1 MREKE
6 LRLALVCFGGVSLA
20 IYMHGVSKE
29 ILKLV
34 RASKAFHAQPKGPQ
48 RDTASFADT
57 PEGKA
62 HEHDSEAV
70 YFELLRSMAHDVELR
85 VIVDV
90 IAGASAGGM
99 NGIMLARA
107 LAHDL
112 RLGHFRD
119 LWLGEA
125 DVTRLL
131 DREKRAGR
139 WSKWFMRPLLWLFS
153 RSKLGRL
160 LADPEIRQKVSLFT
174 RSRWFEPPFDGL
186 HLAREL
192 LNGLESMGEPPEPGA
207 SLMPAG
213 LPLDLFVTVTDFYGY
228 LQHIPIHD
236 PPFVRDREHRHV
248 LRYHYRRWQNGEEH
262 SDFELK
268 DAPALAFAGRAT
280 SAFPGAF
287 PPAQIGDIDKLLA
300 ESGRDWDRKQDFIK
314 QNFGDYLAAG
324 LDPTLTSFVD
334 GGVLNNKPFNAA
346 VKAIRGR
353 PAYRQV
359 DRRLVYIDPAPMR
372 PPPPPTGRVPGFFRT
387 LKGALSDIPR
397 NEPISDELVW
407 VSQFNER
414 VRYLRE
420 IIDATQ
426 PQIARLLNEQ
436 APEEVRESSSNHMLR
451 EEQIRAWRL
460 AASSRA
466 AHDAGFAYEG
476 YIRLKLGAVQE
487 FIAKQFIAVCEHRP
501 RSVEAT
507 WIGHVVARWA
517 KVRQVCHTAASFTRP
532 TLEPNRDGLPP
543 WVRFLLD
550 FDVAFR
556 QRRLRFLLQRLNLL
570 YGKVGEPDHAGLLPN
585 ALDGM
590 KRALYNELE
599 QLRRHDGSSNL
610 SPETAR
616 AVASLFY
623 RRIAP
628 QDPEQLIRDAADFAD
643 ANLDRIDAA
652 VESLGN
658 DLALNAAT
666 NRLDALFA
674 RMNPAQWSPTGR
686 RELLDAYIGFAFWD
700 VLTFTI
706 TNWRDLG
713 EFNEIRIDR
722 ISPEDAVAIRSGN
735 TLKGINFG
743 RFGAFF
749 SRQHR
754 ENDYLWGRLHA
765 IDRLIDIVCDAGLG
779 PDDAARHERPKLDR
793 QGLKCRAFEI
803 VLEAESRNLAASGD
817 LVAELR
823 GEIARLRAQAAN
835 HSAGRTATKS

>member
-48 RDTASFADT
+48 RDRAGFADT
-57 PEGKA
+57 PEGQS
-62 HEHDSEAV
+62 HEHDSETV
-70 YFELLRSMAHDVELR
+70 YFELLREMAHDVELR

-112 RLGHFRD
+112 RLSNFRD

-139 WSKWFMRPLLWLFS
+139 WSKWFMRPILWLAS

-192 LNGLESMGEPPEPGA
+192 LRGLEAMGEPSAPGA

-248 LRYHYRRWQNGEEH
+248 LRYHYRRWPNGEEH
-262 SDFELK
+262 SDFETK
-268 DAPALAFAGRAT
+268 DAPALTFAGRAT

-300 ESGRDWDRKQDFIK
+300 ESGRDWAAKQDFIK

-334 GGVLNNKPFNAA
+334 GGVLNNKPFDAA

-414 VRYLRE
+414 VRYLRD

-426 PQIARLLNEQ
+426 PQIARLLDEH
-436 APEEVRESSSNHMLR
+436 APAAMRSGTALS
-451 EEQIRAWRL
+451 EEQIRGWRL

-476 YIRLKLGAVQE
+476 YIRLKLGAVQD

-507 WIGHVVARWA
+507 WIGHVITRWA
-517 KVRQVCHTAASFTRP
+517 KVRQVCHTAASFARP
-532 TLEPNRDGLPP
+532 ALEPSREGLPP

-550 FDVAFR
+550 FDVSFR

-570 YGKVGEPDHAGLLPN
+570 YSKVGDPGHAGLLPS
-585 ALDGM
+585 ALDNM

-599 QLRRHDGSSNL
+599 QLRRHDGSTYL
-610 SPETAR
+610 SAETAR

-628 QDPEQLIRDAADFAD
+628 QDPEQLARDAADFAD

-652 VESLGN
+652 VESLGH

-674 RMNPAQWSPTGR
+674 RMNPEQWSPDGR
-686 RELLDAYIGFAFWD
+686 RELLDGYIGFAFWD

-779 PDDAARHERPKLDR
+779 PDGAAKLDK

-803 VLEAESRNLAASGD
+803 VLEAESRHLAAAGD
-817 LVAELR
+817 LIAELR
-823 GEIARLRAQAAN
+823 GEIAALRAQ
-835 HSAGRTATKS
+835 SAGKAAAGNQRKS